1 MSVVDDRR
9 GTRPPAR
16 GARPATRATVP
27 TGTSRVGPA
36 AALGPTST
44 FSSAAARVRSV
55 RRRGRP
61 RADAVGRLLERPL
74 TSYHLVLVA
83 SSLLLVL
90 GLAEVLSASSV
101 ISYGEGLGS
110 YSVFFRQVVWAL
122 LALPVAAAAT
132 RISPR
137 LLRILSWPMLLVVV
151 GLLLL
156 TYTARFG
163 VEVNGNRNWL
173 DPTGHAGLG
182 SSPALLQPSEMAKP
196 VVVLWGAGV
205 IATKERLLHSWRHLL
220 FPFLPGVLGVTALV
234 VGQGD
239 AGTALVFIAVAL
251 GMLFL
256 VGVPRWF
263 FAVGAAT
270 ALAAVGA
277 LIAQRPARLDR
288 LTTFLDPFGHQTDS
302 GYQAVQSIY
311 ALAGGGWWGVGL
323 GASRQKWGQLPEA
336 NSDFIFAIIGEELG
350 LVGALVV
357 LALFTLLGY
366 VGLRIA
372 ARADTLFI
380 RLAAG
385 GITVWLMSQVFVNIG
400 AVLGLLPIAGVPL
413 PLVSAGGSSLLTTIA
428 AVGALAGF
436 ARREPG
442 ARLYLRAKA
451 ARRSRTAR
459 ERAAERRREKAAD
472 LAAHVTADAG
482 EVPGAPRRGTS
493 TARTRRR

>member
-1 MSVVDDRR
+1 MSSV
-9 GTRPPAR
+9 
-16 GARPATRATVP
+16 GAVRA
-27 TGTSRVGPA
+27 GSNRSGVGGA
-36 AALGPTST
+36 
-44 FSSAAARVRSV
+44 V
-55 RRRGRP
+55 RRRQ
-61 RADAVGRLLERPL
+61 RADALSRLLERPL
-74 TSYHLVLVA
+74 TSYHLVLLA
-83 SSLLLVL
+83 GSLLLAL

-101 ISYGEGLGS
+101 ISYEQHLGS
-110 YSVFFRQVVWAL
+110 YSVFVRQVLWAV
-122 LALPVAAAAT
+122 LALPVAAVAT
-132 RISPR
+132 RVSPR
-137 LLRILSWPMLLVVV
+137 LLRIVSWPLLLTVV

-163 VEVNGNRNWL
+163 VSVNGNRNWL
-173 DPTGHAGLG
+173 DPLGHGGSAGA
-182 SSPALLQPSEMAKP
+182 SSPILLQPSEMAKP
-196 VVVLWGAGV
+196 VLVLWGAGV

-220 FPFLPGVLGVTALV
+220 LPFLPGCLGVTGLV
-234 VGQGD
+234 IGQGD
-239 AGTALVFIAVAL
+239 AGTALVFIAITM

-263 FAVGAAT
+263 FAVGALA
-270 ALAAVGA
+270 ALAGVAA

-288 LTTFLDPFGHQTDS
+288 VTSFLHPFAQSNITGA

-385 GITVWLMSQVFVNIG
+385 GITIWLMSQVCVNIG
-400 AVLGLLPIAGVPL
+400 AVLGVLPIAGVPL

-442 ARLYLRAKA
+442 ARLYLRARA
-451 ARRSRTAR
+451 ARRSRVAR
-459 ERAAERRREKAAD
+459 EHAVERRREKAAD
-472 LAAHVTADAG
+472 QSARAG
-482 EVPGAPRRGTS
+482 AGS
-493 TARTRRR
+493 

>member
-1 MSVVDDRR
+1 MSSV
-9 GTRPPAR
+9 
-16 GARPATRATVP
+16 GAVQAGRSGA
-27 TGTSRVGPA
+27 GA
-36 AALGPTST
+36 A
-44 FSSAAARVRSV
+44 V
-55 RRRGRP
+55 RRRQ
-61 RADAVGRLLERPL
+61 RADAVSRLLERPL
-74 TSYHLVLVA
+74 TSYHLVLLA
-83 SSLLLVL
+83 GSLLLAL

-101 ISYGEGLGS
+101 ISYEQHLGS
-110 YSVFFRQVVWAL
+110 YSVFVRQVLWAV
-122 LALPVAAAAT
+122 LALPVAAVAT
-132 RISPR
+132 RVSPR
-137 LLRILSWPMLLVVV
+137 LLRIVSWPLLLMVI

-163 VEVNGNRNWL
+163 VAVNGNRNWL
-173 DPTGHAGLG
+173 DPLGHGGSAGAT
-182 SSPALLQPSEMAKP
+182 SPILLQPSEMAKP
-196 VVVLWGAGV
+196 VLVLWGAGV

-220 FPFLPGVLGVTALV
+220 FPFLPGCLGVTGLV
-234 VGQGD
+234 IGQGD
-239 AGTALVFIAVAL
+239 AGTALVFIAITM

-263 FAVGAAT
+263 FAVGALA
-270 ALAAVGA
+270 ALAGVAA

-288 LTTFLDPFGHQTDS
+288 VTSFLHPFAQANITGS

-385 GITVWLMSQVFVNIG
+385 GITIWLMSQVCVNVG
-400 AVLGLLPIAGVPL
+400 AVLGVLPIAGVPL

-436 ARREPG
+436 ARHEPG
-442 ARLYLRAKA
+442 ARLYLRARA
-451 ARRSRTAR
+451 ARRSRLAR
-459 ERAAERRREKAAD
+459 EHAVERRREKAAEQSAR
-472 LAAHVTADAG
+472 LGAG
-482 EVPGAPRRGTS
+482 S
-493 TARTRRR
+493 

>member
-1 MSVVDDRR
+1 MSVVDPGA
-9 GTRPPAR
+9 GTRPA
-16 GARPATRATVP
+16 GATRAGERRSGDRR
-27 TGTSRVGPA
+27 TGHR
-36 AALGPTST
+36 
-44 FSSAAARVRSV
+44 ARV
-55 RRRGRP
+55 
-61 RADAVGRLLERPL
+61 RADAVSRLLERPL

-83 SSLLLVL
+83 ASLLLVL

-101 ISYGEGLGS
+101 ISYAQGLGS

-122 LALPVAAAAT
+122 LALPVAAVAT
-132 RISPR
+132 RVSPR
-137 LLRILSWPMLLVVV
+137 VLRVLSWPLLLAVI

-156 TYTARFG
+156 TYTRRFG

-173 DPTGHAGLG
+173 DPTGRGGRG
-182 SSPALLQPSEMAKP
+182 SAPALLQPSEMAKP

-205 IATKERLLHSWRHLL
+205 IATKERLLHAWRHLL

-234 VGQGD
+234 IGQGD
-239 AGTALVFIAVAL
+239 AGTALVFIAVAI

-263 FAVGAAT
+263 FGVGALS
-270 ALAAVGA
+270 ALAGIAV
-277 LIAQRPARLDR
+277 LIAQRPTRLDR
-288 LTTFLDPFGHQTDS
+288 VRTFLDPFRHATGS
-302 GYQAVQSIY
+302 GWQAVQAIY

-336 NSDFIFAIIGEELG
+336 NSDFIFAIVGEELG

-385 GITVWLMSQVFVNIG
+385 GITVWLMSQACVNIG

-442 ARLYLRAKA
+442 ARLHLRARR
-451 ARRSRTAR
+451 ARRARIGR

-472 LAAHVTADAG
+472 RAAHLG
-482 EVPGAPRRGTS
+482 PGAGTAP
-493 TARTRRR
+493 TASR

>member
-1 MSVVDDRR
+1 VSVAAGRVV
-9 GTRPPAR
+9 PAR
-16 GARPATRATVP
+16 RELSRG
-27 TGTSRVGPA
+27 SRVRRSG
-36 AALGPTST
+36 
-44 FSSAAARVRSV
+44 VR
-55 RRRGRP
+55 G
-61 RADAVGRLLERPL
+61 RADAVSRLLERPL

-83 SSLLLVL
+83 ASLLLAL
-90 GLAEVLSASSV
+90 GLAEVLSASSA
-101 ISYGEGLGS
+101 ISYGQGAGS
-110 YSVFFRQVVWAL
+110 YSVFLRQVLWAV
-122 LALPVAAAAT
+122 LALPVAAVAT
-132 RISPR
+132 RVTPR
-137 LLRILSWPMLLVVV
+137 LLRIISWPLLFLVI
-151 GLLLL
+151 GMLLL

-163 VEVNGNRNWL
+163 VSVNGNRNWI
-173 DPTGHAGLG
+173 DPTGRGG
-182 SSPALLQPSEMAKP
+182 SSAVLLQPSEMAKP
-196 VVVLWGAGV
+196 VLVLWGAGV
-205 IATKERLLHSWRHLL
+205 IANKERLLHSWKHLL
-220 FPFLPGVLGVTALV
+220 FPYLVGCGVLIALV

-239 AGTALVFIAVAL
+239 AGTALIFIAITI

-263 FAVGAAT
+263 FGVGA
-270 ALAAVGA
+270 LASLAGVAA
-277 LIAQRPARLDR
+277 LIAQRPTRLTR
-288 LTTFLDPFGHQTDS
+288 VTTFLDPFAHSTSS

-350 LVGALVV
+350 LVGALIV

-385 GITVWLMSQVFVNIG
+385 GITVWLMAQVCVNIG

-413 PLVSAGGSSLLTTIA
+413 PLISAGGSSLLTTIA

-442 ARLYLRAKA
+442 ARLFLRARA
-451 ARRSRTAR
+451 ARRSRLAR
-459 ERAAERRREKAAD
+459 ERAAERRREK
-472 LAAHVTADAG
+472 LADA
-482 EVPGAPRRGTS
+482 AAYDT
-493 TARTRRR
+493 